1 MDDVNEDNDDEEEE
15 DDDGD
20 DDDDDDGHDDNVDVD
35 GVSVYYVWSMMICYG
50 DFYNFF
56 YHS

>member
-1 MDDVNEDNDDEEEE
+1 MDDVNEDDEEEE
-15 DDDGD
+15 EE
-20 DDDDDDGHDDNVDVD
+20 DDDGHDDNVDVD
-35 GVSVYYVWSMMICYG
+35 DVSVYYVWSMMICYG